1 MTLRNVGK
9 DFSLEDQRQE
19 INEIADDLNQTR
31 EGTYTFTGYKTFG
44 TVATFNAGLS
54 SSGAEA
60 VLSSAT
66 ISDLT
71 EGRVVIVGTNGA
83 LVDTSKL
90 TWDSTNDKL
99 VIDGGIDSTTFT
111 SQGTVIGNTGANIT
125 GAECVFASVTVS
137 DLTAGRLPIVG
148 TVGALEDSAKLTF
161 DGTDLNV
168 TGDIDVTGNFKKSGS
183 PIGLPHLHN
192 VDIATT
198 PTLDQVLAYNTV
210 TGNWR
215 PITVEV
221 DAFDWS
227 TDATVPT
234 HIKNI
239 TTTNIT
245 NWNNAYGWGDHS
257 TEGYL
262 KSESD
267 TLGSVTGR
275 GATTTTAVTFQ
286 DVTITGTLSY
296 SGGGQSQSQSASVGS
311 SSLTLN
317 ADLGKYEGS
326 TTAGGANVTGI
337 TSTAGIVVGQPVS
350 VISSSGNQT
359 LSASATIAAVDPG
372 GTSITIS
379 EVFGGGSGGT
389 TVIYTPVAPTLNAN
403 IVAERSS
410 LADAIVRFNEGSNI
424 WEFFDGTDWGYFS
437 NYSLEGSTS
446 TSNHVILK
454 ANPSV
459 DDGNPVSSVELIG
472 TSDLTID
479 WDSVNKKAT
488 FALPDSGTVT
498 AGSYTNADITVNAK
512 GIITAV
518 DNGTGGGGTS
528 TVSIAATAPGS
539 PTAGDMWWSS
549 IEGRLKIYYTDETP
563 DSYWVDASPPLAASS
578 SGGVSDGDKGDI
590 TVSIAGT
597 VWSVDDDVIEE
608 KHINA
613 GGTVGPDKVL
623 VYDSNEATNWKWAD
637 QSGSGGGGG
646 ANVSIALTA
655 PTTPSAGDLW
665 WKTDEGS
672 LKINYDDGDSTQ
684 WVDASPHLA
693 QTYLDDGANARL
705 EADGH
710 LKLTGHIIPTTNAAY
725 DLGNAEYKIR
735 HLFLSDNSLWV
746 GDEHKVSIDS
756 GKMKFRKR
764 KTTTLPKAL
773 TDLGADV
780 TQALTFYNNNKP
792 VGSPTK
798 SQAQDLTV
806 DNMMGFI
813 KSLNPELTQIEDLYP
828 PKFLPDGNTN
838 PAYTDDDW
846 EDQQDAIGG
855 GLGLAEIDQWF
866 AGTIN
871 SDDSADGYGI
881 TQYPNAGA
889 GQNDKASRKI
899 YNNILG
905 DVTTNAQTTIARSPA
920 PFAKKGAGMT
930 ETAGVFTFP
939 SNGMWEIEFNTRF
952 EASGSYSFHNG
963 QQEGSWSNFIEHS
976 PDGGSNWDYVRR
988 GDEYCQFSLVPEHKS
1003 LNIKTIINVS
1013 DFTQERCRF
1022 KVNSGANGTM
1032 QGGSKGATVM
1042 TFTKIG

>member
-19 INEIADDLNQTR
+19 INEIAADLYQTR

-44 TVATFNAGLS
+44 TVATFNAGIS

-137 DLTAGRLPIVG
+137 DLTAGRVPIVG

-161 DGTDLNV
+161 DGTDLGV
-168 TGDIDVTGNFKKSGS
+168 TGNVDVTGEFRKSGS
-183 PIGLPHLHN
+183 ALALTHLDD
-192 VDIATT
+192 VTIATT
-198 PTLDQVLAYNTV
+198 PDADQCLAYNTV
-210 TGNWR
+210 TGKWR
-215 PITVEV
+215 PLTVDV
-221 DAFDWS
+221 AFDWS

-245 NWNNAYGWGDHS
+245 NWNNASGWGDHAL
-257 TEGYL
+257 EGYL

-267 TLGSVTGR
+267 TLGSVTAR
-275 GATTTTAVTFQ
+275 GATTITAVTFQ
-286 DVTITGTLSY
+286 DVTITGNLSY
-296 SGGGQSQSQSASVGS
+296 SGSQSNISQNAAVGT

-317 ADLGKYEGS
+317 ADIGRYNNVSGTGGSSTLTMADTTGLVEGAS
-326 TTAGGANVTGI
+326 VSIVTTNSGNLSVTG
-337 TSTAGIVVGQPVS
+337 
-350 VISSSGNQT
+350 
-359 LSASATIAAVDPG
+359 SATILSIDVN
-372 GTSITIS
+372 GTDITLS
-379 EVFGGGSGGT
+379 ENLGGSGAGN
-389 TVIYTPVAPTLNAN
+389 VDIYSPIQPSLNASL
-403 IVAERSS
+403 IAERSA

-424 WEFFDGTDWGYFS
+424 WEFFNGTDWGYFS

-454 ANPSV
+454 SNPSV
-459 DDGNPVSSVELIG
+459 DDGNPVPSVELIG
-472 TSDLTID
+472 TSNLNIN
-479 WDSVNKKAT
+479 WDGVNKKAT
-488 FALPDSGTVT
+488 FSLPDSGTVT

-518 DNGTGGGGTS
+518 DNGTGGGGGNSSVT
-528 TVSIAATAPGS
+528 IAASAPNS

-563 DSYWVDASPPLAASS
+563 DSYWVDASPPLAS
-578 SGGVSDGDKGDI
+578 SGGGGGGTLADGDKGDI
-590 TVSIAGT
+590 TVSLSGT
-597 VWSVDDDVIEE
+597 TWTIDDNTI
-608 KHINA
+608 
-613 GGTVGPDKVL
+613 GTDEL
-623 VYDSNEATNWKWAD
+623 SATGTTDATTYLRGDNTW
-637 QSGSGGGGG
+637 QPISGISGSGG
-646 ANVSIALTA
+646 ANVSISLNA

-672 LKINYDDGDSTQ
+672 LKINYNDGGSTQ

-693 QTYLDDGANARL
+693 QTYLDDGGTSRI

-710 LKLTGHIIPTTNAAY
+710 LKLTGHIIPTANAQY
-725 DLGNAEYKIR
+725 DLGNASYKIR

-746 GDEHKVSIDS
+746 GDEHKVSIDA

-764 KTTTLPKAL
+764 KKTGLPKAL

-780 TQALTFYNNNKP
+780 TAALDYYNNNLRP
-792 VGSPTK
+792 VGYPTK
-798 SQAQDLTV
+798 SQAEDLTV
-806 DNMMGFI
+806 DNMMQFI
-813 KSLNPELTQIEDLYP
+813 QTLNPELTQIEDLYP
-828 PKFLPDGNTN
+828 AKFLADGNTN

-846 EDQQDAIGG
+846 EDQQEAIGG
-855 GLGLAEIDQWF
+855 GLGIAEIDQWF
-866 AGTIN
+866 AGSIN

-881 TQYPNAGA
+881 TQYPNSGA
-889 GQNDKASRKI
+889 GQNDKAFRKI

-905 DVTTNAQTTIARSPA
+905 DTTTNTQTTVARSPA

-930 ETAGVFTFP
+930 ETDGVFTFP

-988 GDEYCQFSLVPEHKS
+988 GDEYCQFSLTPEHKS

-1013 DFTQERCRF
+1013 DFTQDRCRF

-1042 TFTKIG
+1042 TFKKIG